1 MSIIKSSSLWSFLGL
16 ALCILLSFSFKAH
29 ASNSGLF
36 SKATAKNLFNQRVAG
51 LNDEEI
57 DLFMLGR
64 SFFAIPWVEAPSATT
79 ARDGLGPIFNAN
91 TCNSCH
97 QKQNSATPFNAD
109 GSVHRSLV
117 FKLSKP
123 TLHHIK
129 SYADMLV
136 PDSTYGAQIGI
147 NGTKKVPFEA
157 KTDIKKQHKVV
168 RLADNT
174 KVVLTSYQPVLSSL
188 NYGALDKET
197 KVSLR
202 QAPAIIGVGLIE
214 RIPKAQILA
223 LAKAQ
228 QANKDGISGRV
239 NWVVNPVTKKKTL
252 GRFGYKASQDSIMMQ
267 TADAAANDMGLTNA
281 FFPHELCSK
290 KQTACMQAPKG
301 RASPQ
306 GKLDLPPTRLAAIS
320 FFLAKQKAPK
330 PVALNKAQLQG
341 QKLFAQAGCNVCH
354 QPSFKLDDK
363 TTIHPYSDFLLHD
376 LGAELADGRSEFMAN
391 EKEWKT
397 TPLWGIG
404 HRVRTER
411 YFLHDG
417 RAKSVQEAILWHGGE
432 AQAAKQNFTQLKQT
446 QRQQLIQFLE
456 TL

>member
-1 MSIIKSSSLWSFLGL
+1 M
-16 ALCILLSFSFKAH
+16 LCLLLSVDVSAN
-29 ASNSGLF
+29 SSGLF
-36 SKATAKNLFNQRVAG
+36 SKANKKNLFNQPVDG
-51 LNDEEI
+51 LTDEEV

-123 TLHHIK
+123 ALHHLK
-129 SYADMLV
+129 AYADMLV

-147 NGTKKVPFEA
+147 NGTRSVPFEA
-157 KTDIKKQHKVV
+157 KTQVKKTHKTVV
-168 RLADNT
+168 LADKT
-174 KVVLTSYQPVLSSL
+174 KVTLTHYQPVLTSL
-188 NYGALDKET
+188 NYGALDKQT

-202 QAPAIIGVGLIE
+202 QAPAIVGAGLIE
-214 RIPKAQILA
+214 RIPQSSILA
-223 LAKAQ
+223 LAEAQ
-228 QANKDGISGRV
+228 KKRSDGISGRAS
-239 NWVVNPVTKKKTL
+239 WVVNPLTKKRTL
-252 GRFGYKASQDSIMMQ
+252 GRFGYKASQDSIIMQ
-267 TADAAANDMGLTNA
+267 AADAAANDMGLTNS
-281 FFPHELCSK
+281 FFPDELCTK
-290 KQTACMQAPKG
+290 KQTACSKAPKG
-301 RASPQ
+301 RPSPQ

-330 PVALNKAQLQG
+330 PVTLNQPQQQG
-341 QKLFAQAGCNVCH
+341 KKWFAQSGCNVCH
-354 QPSFKLDDK
+354 QPSFKLDK
-363 TTIHPYSDFLLHD
+363 NTKIYPYSDFLLHD
-376 LGAELADGRSEFMAN
+376 LGAELADGRIEFSAS

-404 HRVRTER
+404 HRVRTGR
-411 YFLHDG
+411 HFLHDG
-417 RAKSVQEAILWHGGE
+417 RAKTLKEAILWHGGE
-432 AQAAKQNFTQLKQT
+432 AQAAKQHFSELNRT